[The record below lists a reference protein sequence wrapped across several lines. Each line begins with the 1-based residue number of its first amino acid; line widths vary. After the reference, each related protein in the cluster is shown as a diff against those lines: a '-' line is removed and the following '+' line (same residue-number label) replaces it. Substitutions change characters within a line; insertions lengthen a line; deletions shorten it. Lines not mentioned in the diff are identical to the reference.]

1 MQMDSYPRLQIVAN
15 CNILENCRPDR
26 CCVVLLI
33 FFFFSSVIMH
43 QKWHSGVGFVGC
55 FSGLAVA
62 TCGLIYL
69 HQDLRYMAAETLT

>member
-1 MQMDSYPRLQIVAN
+1 
-15 CNILENCRPDR
+15 
-26 CCVVLLI
+26 
-33 FFFFSSVIMH
+33 MH